1 MIFIDDSTREI
12 ASLVLLR
19 LRSELFYVFFDKLRI
34 LLRLL
39 LTVDE
44 ILRRRFM
51 LLDQRDVM
59 LERLGG
65 RC

>member
-39 LTVDE
+39 LTADE